1 MAVKQFDVAL
11 SLAGRDTGNIYL
23 VSELID
29 EKYILL
35 IDGKLRTISKPKRKK
50 IKHIQVIGNAA
61 SEFEGVFADKSKT
74 NDAKIRKILKEFEK
88 VI

>member
-1 MAVKQFDVAL
+1 MAVKQFDIAL
-11 SLAGRDTGNIYL
+11 SLTNRDTGNIYL
-23 VSELID
+23 VSSLVD
-29 EKYILL
+29 EKYLLL
-35 IDGKLRTISKPKRKK
+35 IDGKSRTISKPKRKK

-61 SEFEGVFADKSKT
+61 SEFEGVFEDKSKT

>member
-23 VSELID
+23 VFELID
-29 EKYILL
+29 EKYLLL
-35 IDGKLRTISKPKRKK
+35 IDGKSRTISKPKRKK
-50 IKHIQVIGNAA
+50 IKHIQVIGNAT
-61 SEFEGVFADKSKT
+61 SEFEGVFEDKSKT

>member
-11 SLAGRDTGNIYL
+11 SLAGRDTGNVYL
-23 VSELID
+23 ISALID
-29 EKYILL
+29 EKYVLL
-35 IDGKLRTISKPKRKK
+35 IDGKSRTISKPKRKK

-61 SEFEGVFADKSKT
+61 SEFEGVFEDKSKT

>member
-29 EKYILL
+29 EKYLLL
-35 IDGKLRTISKPKRKK
+35 IDGKSRTLSKPKRKK
-50 IKHIQVIGNAA
+50 IKHIQVIGNAT
-61 SEFEGVFADKSKT
+61 SEFEGVFEDKSKT

>member
-1 MAVKQFDVAL
+1 M
-11 SLAGRDTGNIYL
+11 

-29 EKYILL
+29 EKYLLL
-35 IDGKLRTISKPKRKK
+35 IDGKSRTISKPKRKK

-61 SEFEGVFADKSKT
+61 SEFEGVFEDKSKT